1 MTAAPS
7 ASTLGRKRRRLARW
21 QALRRQIPSIPLPE
35 QGVAGRGIWVGTTPH
50 VTGLGLLFV
59 AGGMLAAGLVGLASD
74 ADGPALLLAGSL
86 TAVVAIALWWPTRP
100 GPLDHTA
107 VFTAVGGTWVAASLM
122 GALPYLLAGTFA
134 IDGRTWPVVLADA
147 LFESVSGFST
157 TGATVFGAHN
167 PIEAQGA
174 GVLIYRQLTQWAG
187 GMGIVVLVVMVLP
200 SLRSS
205 GLGLIDAEAP
215 GMGVDRLAPRIKTTA
230 ARFWSLYLLL
240 TLAVA
245 VSLLLAGMSPF
256 DAVAHA
262 FTTASTGGFS
272 TKDSSIG
279 HWDSVAIEAVVV
291 LAILLCG
298 ISFALHN
305 SALRERRFGYF
316 RNREFRT
323 YLVLLGASATLVTG
337 LLIQDGMGLARAIRS
352 AVFNV
357 VSLGTS
363 SGFGNATDPG
373 SPGDFAAWASG
384 PQMLLLVLLVF
395 GGCTGST
402 SGGVKVIRLRVGL
415 GHAYRTLRSLRHP
428 RALLPVRLGSGTIP
442 DSMVERIAGFMV
454 VYGLLVVGGTVV
466 VAALGADLVSA
477 FGGVISALSNM
488 GPALGEAG
496 PTASFSDA
504 YSAPARC
511 VLAILMLVGRLEIF
525 PMLLMLVAPYRRV
538 RTATGHAI
546 GSLAATKSRRGE

>member
-1 MTAAPS
+1 
-7 ASTLGRKRRRLARW
+7 
-21 QALRRQIPSIPLPE
+21 
-35 QGVAGRGIWVGTTPH
+35 

-157 TGATVFGAHN
+157 TGASVFGAHN

-240 TLAVA
+240 TAAVA

-402 SGGVKVIRLRVGL
+402 SGGVKVMRLRVGL